1 MALFENEVRKQLTEI
16 LNEMKDDVKLVYFTQ
31 QIECPMCREA
41 SMFVNEI
48 SSLSEKLSQKTY
60 NFVTDKTVAEEY
72 GVDKIPAIV
81 ILDKDGT
88 DLGIKY
94 YGVPGGYEIN
104 SFLGT
109 VLEVSGHGEEIPD
122 EILNEIKSVKNKIDI
137 KVFVSLACPHCPGA
151 VSTSHRLALEN
162 ENIRAEM
169 IDSNTFPYLA
179 QRYNVTGVPKIIIN
193 EKYEL
198 TGAHP
203 INSFLE
209 IMKKI
214 EQEQ

>member
-1 MALFENEVRKQLTEI
+1 MALFDSDIRKQLTEI
-16 LNEMKDDVKLVYFTQ
+16 LDNMGDDVKLVYFTQ

-41 SMFVNEI
+41 SEFVKEI
-48 SSLSEKLSQKTY
+48 SGLTDKISLDIY
-60 NFVTDKTVAEEY
+60 NFVNDKDMVEKY

-81 ILDKDGT
+81 ILDKDGN
-88 DLGIKY
+88 DRGIKY

-109 VLEVSGHGEEIPD
+109 VIEVSGKGEEIPAD
-122 EILNEIKSVKNKIDI
+122 MLNDIRGVDKDVDI
-137 KVFVSLACPHCPGA
+137 KVFVSLACPHCPAA
-151 VSTSHRLALEN
+151 VSTAHRIAFEN
-162 ENIRAEM
+162 DNVKAEM
-169 IDSNTFPYLA
+169 IDSNTFPHLA
-179 QRYNVTGVPKIIIN
+179 QKYNVTGVPKIIIN

-203 INSFLE
+203 VSSFIE

-214 EQEQ
+214 